1 MIPCRATFPCK
12 IPSRATF
19 PCTGMPGVARM
30 RFDGD
35 LDPASWEGPER
46 RPGEFDNDVTFLV
59 IEGSAFFAL
68 SS

>member
-1 MIPCRATFPCK
+1 
-12 IPSRATF
+12 
-19 PCTGMPGVARM
+19 M
-30 RFDGD
+30 RFNGD